1 MSKVELRGV
10 KQVIK
15 HNKKVM
21 VEHRKAIQVAL
32 GNSLTLTRLRAQQ
45 HLIPNTTGFVA
56 PKRARYFQAST
67 HGRLTSR
74 TGKLGYMLK
83 YGASASNP
91 KKAWDKSTLGQL
103 IYRETKNVG
112 LKGQVR
118 AKRTSKNFEEYRATY
133 RVFISSNSKLFS
145 RVRGMPRE
153 TKKTLAMRF
162 NWETGIRGE
171 VRPIFAP
178 VVNRTMFD
186 VSKEEKRK
194 DAIIRR

>member
-56 PKRARYFQAST
+56 PKRARYFQPST

-74 TGKLGYMLK
+74 TGRLGYMLK

-91 KKAWDKSTLGQL
+91 KKTWDKSTLGQL
-103 IYRETKNVG
+103 IYKETKNVG

-118 AKRTSKNFEEYRATY
+118 AKRISKNFEEYRATY
-133 RVFISSNSKLFS
+133 RVFISDNARLFS

-162 NWETGIRGE
+162 NWETGIRGG

-178 VVNRTMFD
+178 VVNRTIFD
-186 VSKEEKRK
+186 VSKEVKRK
-194 DAIIRR
+194 DAKIWR